1 MTTRTTK
8 VDWQEVQKEY
18 IIDSTA
24 SYAQLAEKYGVAR
37 KTLQER
43 ATREQWPKLRQ
54 DLAEKAYEQFTEK
67 LVDEKSKAQSRHLTQ
82 YKNLQVLA
90 GKALSSMNEGS
101 IVVGDLEKIARTL
114 KLAIDGERV
123 VLGMPTTVSAL
134 SDTQGGDIWEGL
146 AELIAGADKVLEEHG
161 ESS

>member
-1 MTTRTTK
+1 MTRTTK
-8 VDWQEVQKEY
+8 VDWLEVQKEY
-18 IIDSTA
+18 ITDSTA
-24 SYAQLAEKYGVAR
+24 SYAHLAEKYGVAR

-54 DLAEKAYEQFTEK
+54 DLADKAYAQFTEK
-67 LVDEKSKAQSRHLTQ
+67 LVDDKSQAQSRHLTQ

-90 GKALSSMNEGS
+90 GKALSSMNENS
-101 IVVGDLEKIARTL
+101 VDVAELEKLARTM

-134 SDTQGGDIWEGL
+134 SDPQGGDVWVGL
-146 AELIAGADKVLEEHG
+146 AGLIAGAEQVLDEHG
-161 ESS
+161 EST

>member
-1 MTTRTTK
+1 MTRTTK

-18 IIDSTA
+18 ITDSTA
-24 SYAQLAEKYGVAR
+24 SYAHLAEQYGVAR

-54 DLAEKAYEQFTEK
+54 DLADKAYARFTEK
-67 LVDEKSKAQSRHLTQ
+67 LIDDKSQAQSRHLTQ

-90 GKALSSMNEGS
+90 GKALSSMNEGD
-101 IVVGDLEKIARTL
+101 IVVADLEKIARTL

-134 SDTQGGDIWEGL
+134 SDTQGGDVWVGL
-146 AELIAGADKVLEEHG
+146 AGLIAGADKVLEEHG
-161 ESS
+161 ESN